1 MRTYRISDPERFEE
15 WVDLSPYKLSNY
27 DISSFGNIRYGPT
40 GRSLRRQ
47 VNKSDTVYSTVYHD
61 FRGKTSIQIAKL
73 VLWGFVGEDEDPS
86 FVYPLHRD
94 GNRLNNRLTNLKWE
108 TRAFV
113 MRYNKSFESARN
125 DPQYHLTPITN
136 LDNGEQYSN
145 CIEAAIKTGVP
156 PTDILTLS
164 VNPNLVDLDRDLPR
178 FKKTH
183 I

>member
-1 MRTYRISDPERFEE
+1 MRSYRSFDPERFEE

-47 VNKSDTVYSTVYHD
+47 VNRNDTVYATVYHD
-61 FRGKTSIQIAKL
+61 FRGKSSIQIAKL

-86 FVYPLHRD
+86 FTQPLHKD
-94 GNRLNNRLTNLKWE
+94 ANRLNNRLTNLKWE
-108 TRAFV
+108 TRPFV
-113 MRYNKSFESARN
+113 IRYNKSFKTTMDN
-125 DPQYHLTPITN
+125 PKYHLTPITN

-156 PTDILTLS
+156 PTDIYTLA
-164 VNPNLVDLDRDLPR
+164 VNPSLVDLDRDLPR
-178 FKKTH
+178 FKKTF